1 MFDEALQPILGT
13 SISANNVSKNFFKEI
28 HEQSRSIALI
38 GMPGA
43 GKSTIG
49 KLLAKSLGWQFL
61 DTDDKIRLQAGL
73 CLQDILN
80 QSGYLYLRE
89 LEEKLLSKMKIRR
102 RTVVATGGSIVYSQ
116 KAMRHI
122 RKSTIIIYMRV
133 PVPILLNRIDNLD
146 NRGIASQPDQTFE
159 DMYTER
165 NLLYQ
170 KYSDLCID
178 CGKSGVEKTVAEVSI
193 QLCDY
198 FRTDRSDDTR

>member
-1 MFDEALQPILGT
+1 MIDEALEPMLRT
-13 SISANNVSKNFFKEI
+13 SISANNVRKNFFKEI
-28 HEQSRSIALI
+28 DEQSRSIALI

-49 KLLAKSLGWQFL
+49 KLLAKSLGWHFV
-61 DTDDKIRLQAGL
+61 DTDDKIRLHAGL

-89 LEEKLLSKMKIRR
+89 LEEKLLSKMQINS

-116 KAMRHI
+116 KAMMHI
-122 RKSTIIIYMRV
+122 SKTTVIIYLRV
-133 PVPILLNRIDNLD
+133 PVPILMNRIHDFD
-146 NRGIASQPDQTFE
+146 NRGIACEPNQTFE
-159 DMYTER
+159 DLFTER

-170 KYSDLCID
+170 KYSDLCIECD
-178 CGKSGVEKTVAEVSI
+178 KSDIEKTVAEISI

>member
-1 MFDEALQPILGT
+1 LFDEDLNPILRT
-13 SISANNVSKNFFKEI
+13 SISANNVSKTFFKEI
-28 HEQSRSIALI
+28 HEQTRSIALI

-49 KLLAKSLGWQFL
+49 KLLAKSLGWEFV
-61 DTDDKIRLQAGL
+61 DTDDRIKLQAGL

-89 LEEKLLSKMKIRR
+89 LEEKLLSKMQIRS

-116 KAMRHI
+116 NAMRHI
-122 RKSTIIIYMRV
+122 SKATIIVYMRV

-146 NRGIASQPDQTFE
+146 NRGIASQPNQTFE
-159 DMYTER
+159 DLYTER

-178 CGKSGVEKTVAEVSI
+178 CGKSGVEKTVAEIST

-198 FRTDRSDDTR
+198 FRTDRSDETR